1 MNRKEFLTQLNSGN
15 MDKETCIQYFTKLAE
30 NDVVIYFSTKL
41 VASLFK
47 HKHDYIFKHLFD
59 HGILY
64 FTYYYKSALYN
75 LSKKHIQSE
84 SIVYAFCYP
93 KLLLKNCTLNPHNK
107 MIYKIYSN
115 LSNELLFDSE
125 KCLDND
131 FIFPNNY
138 SYNQQQKQ
146 AIKHIKSIYNKLCFY
161 NFYKSGK
168 FHPYSVYSLESSFN
182 SNTISYFIEKLNFFI
197 EDIEKIKKFI
207 FLFKPNYLTQTHYSA
222 FIDFLSEKNIL
233 SFDHI
238 HVPFLSNKKYYNY
251 CLKNGYTIPYYHFQI
266 GFIEDNIDINYKK
279 FAHRIINLHGQ
290 DNILIYNTVY
300 SITDNILLENDDNL
314 EFYSQLLMKIF
325 NSNENIFVDFF
336 NNFVDPNTK
345 FHQQYSDEEFFK
357 LFLKLYIN
365 DDFYDLFCKHFD
377 KLQLIQLIVD
387 FVLMRDNIANF

>member
-1 MNRKEFLTQLNSGN
+1 MNRKEFLRQLNSGN

-30 NDVVIYFSTKL
+30 NEVVIYFSTKL

-75 LSKKHIQSE
+75 LSKKHMQSA
-84 SIVYAFCYP
+84 SLVYAFCYP
-93 KLLLKNCTLNPHNK
+93 KLLLKDYSLNQNNK
-107 MIYKIYSN
+107 MIYKIYYN

-125 KCLDND
+125 KCLDDN
-131 FIFPNNY
+131 FVFPNNY
-138 SYNQQQKQ
+138 SYNQEQKQ

-168 FHPYSVYSLESSFN
+168 FHPYSIYSIATTCDA
-182 SNTISYFIEKLNFFI
+182 NTIEYFIEKLNFFI
-197 EDIEKIKKFI
+197 DDIEKIKKFI
-207 FLFKPNYLTQTHYSA
+207 FLFKPIYLPQTHYSA
-222 FIDFLSEKNIL
+222 FIDFLSEKNKL

-266 GFIEDNIDINYKK
+266 GFVEDCIYIDYKK

-290 DNILIYNTVY
+290 DNDLIYNTVY
-300 SITDNILLENDDNL
+300 SITDNILLEHDDNL

-325 NSNENIFVDFF
+325 NSNENIFIDFF
-336 NNFVDPNTK
+336 NNFVNK
-345 FHQQYSDEEFFK
+345 NINFYQKYSNEEIFK
-357 LFLKLYIN
+357 LFLKLYQN
-365 DDFYDLFCKHFD
+365 DHFYTLFFKHFE
-377 KLQLIQLIVD
+377 KIQLISEITD
-387 FVLMRDNIANF
+387 FLFMRDNISNF